1 MPRSTTRYPNAD
13 SLIDAARS
21 FRRHHLGNERAAQ
34 WENDRQVP
42 LEVLRLAAGHGFTGI
57 EVPVAH
63 GGLDLGYRAKL
74 RLVEELSSTCMA
86 FAFSLVNT
94 HNVAAK
100 IARHGS
106 STQAE
111 KYLPELLTGE
121 RIGATALTELGAGSD
136 LSAIA
141 TSAQRVDDGWL
152 LNGGKA
158 WITNATVAD
167 LFLVYAQTEPNSGAR
182 GIGCFIVDAR
192 RRGFDRHSAYSL
204 LGGHTMGVSGFGLHD
219 YHVDDS
225 DLLYPPDS
233 AFKSA
238 LNSINGARTY
248 VAAMCCGM
256 LYTGLELA
264 LEYGSQRRT
273 FGQLLSSRQGLNW
286 LLADVATD
294 YEAARA
300 LTERATVAIEAGKDA
315 VLAAAHAKK
324 FATRIA
330 VTRLADCIQTMGANG
345 LRDDIPLGRHLA
357 CAKITHFVDG
367 TTEIQNE
374 RIAAALHDTYPATLN
389 SRSPD
394 HFA

>member
-1 MPRSTTRYPNAD
+1 
-13 SLIDAARS
+13 
-21 FRRHHLGNERAAQ
+21 
-34 WENDRQVP
+34 
-42 LEVLRLAAGHGFTGI
+42 
-57 EVPVAH
+57 
-63 GGLDLGYRAKL
+63 
-74 RLVEELSSTCMA
+74 
-86 FAFSLVNT
+86 
-94 HNVAAK
+94 
-100 IARHGS
+100 
-106 STQAE
+106 
-111 KYLPELLTGE
+111 
-121 RIGATALTELGAGSD
+121 
-136 LSAIA
+136 
-141 TSAQRVDDGWL
+141 
-152 LNGGKA
+152 
-158 WITNATVAD
+158 
-167 LFLVYAQTEPNSGAR
+167 
-182 GIGCFIVDAR
+182 
-192 RRGFDRHSAYSL
+192 
-204 LGGHTMGVSGFGLHD
+204 MGVSGFGLHD

-330 VTRLADCIQTMGANG
+330 VTRLADWPTAFRQWGLMAYAMIFRWGVTWLARRSHILLMVQPKFRTNG
-345 LRDDIPLGRHLA
+345 SPRHSTTLIRPL
-357 CAKITHFVDG
+357 
-367 TTEIQNE
+367 
-374 RIAAALHDTYPATLN
+374 
-389 SRSPD
+389 
-394 HFA
+394 